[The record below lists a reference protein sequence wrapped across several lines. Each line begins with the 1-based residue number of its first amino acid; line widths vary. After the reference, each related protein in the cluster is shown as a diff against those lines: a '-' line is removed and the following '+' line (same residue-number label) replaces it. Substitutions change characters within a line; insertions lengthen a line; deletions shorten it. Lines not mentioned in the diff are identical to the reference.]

1 MSDGPCNRA
10 YLSLGSN
17 IEPEIHLPAAV
28 RELAAFGRLIA
39 VSRAWESAA
48 VDSKVPAQNFLNAAV
63 LLETELSAEAI
74 CDEAAATIERRLGRV
89 RDPQDKNA
97 ARTIDV
103 DLSLFNDAI
112 LTISHRAIPDPAIL
126 TRAFVAVPLAEV
138 DPDYLHPLARRTL
151 SDIAAE
157 LAAGQRLW
165 ARDEVALAFKS
176 SQTESS
182 R

>member
-1 MSDGPCNRA
+1 MSDVPRNRA
-10 YLSLGSN
+10 YVSLGSN

-48 VDSKVPAQNFLNAAV
+48 VGSRVPAPNFLNAAA
-63 LLETELSAEAI
+63 LLDTALTAEAI
-74 CDEAAATIERRLGRV
+74 CVEAAAIIERHLGRV
-89 RDPQDKNA
+89 RNPEDKNA

-103 DLSLFNDAI
+103 DLSLFNDEI
-112 LTISHRAIPDPAIL
+112 LTIGHRTIPDPAIL

-138 DPDYLHPLARRTL
+138 DPDYLHPVARRTL
-151 SDIAAE
+151 SEIAAK
-157 LAAGQRLW
+157 LTAGQRLW
-165 ARDEVALAFKS
+165 ARDDVALALKS
-176 SQTESS
+176 SKTESS